1 MNDYP
6 MRERI
11 YLPVVRFGVPH
22 TDWKYVFFITFAGLV
37 LPFVLGIKIYG
48 VPVPM
53 FTGVITLAL
62 SIAFFNFIRI
72 GRRPLWFQHTVK
84 ALMTSPLRRRALPTD
99 EINELWIKQDTD
111 VMDEMNQVMR
121 ANKTSLSNENEQKII
136 FGF

>member
-1 MNDYP
+1 MQDYP

-53 FTGVITLAL
+53 FTGVIALAL
-62 SIAFFNFIRI
+62 SVAFFNFIRI

-84 ALMTSPLRRRALPTD
+84 ALLTNPVRHAALPID
-99 EINELWIKQDTD
+99 ELNELWIKHDTD
-111 VMDEMNQVMR
+111 EVCEMNEVMR
-121 ANKTSLSNENEQKII
+121 VNETSSPNENERKII
-136 FGF
+136 FGI